1 MLQILNTTLV
11 SPHRTASN
19 LSDRPQEKTTCLIY
33 NSSRILIKG
42 KGKEKKLNQSKI
54 PTTYSKLGAF

>member
-1 MLQILNTTLV
+1 MLQILNTLV
-11 SPHRTASN
+11 SPTEQPAIFQTGPRK
-19 LSDRPQEKTTCLIY
+19 KTTCLIY

-42 KGKEKKLNQSKI
+42 KGKGKKLNQSKI